1 MPYSNMLLCLHC
13 HDDEKHVVEA
23 AVRLK
28 TMLKARLSVV
38 VVNDPGAG
46 KAHMLMDTL
55 PRCDEK
61 DVRRQLEKFGYP
73 AAVGEAAVISI
84 DSKNY
89 PRAIARAT
97 RDFDL
102 LIMGHHP
109 KNPLLAFLKDSTDE
123 RVIDRID
130 CPVLLVP
137 LPGAES
143 GEINP

>member
-61 DVRRQLEKFGYP
+61 DVRRQLEKFGFP
-73 AAVGEAAVISI
+73 
-84 DSKNY
+84 DSQNY